1 MDQRLL
7 GELARFRVHH
17 GNGLL
22 LCMQIASWNL
32 QLCLLRPEPFWL
44 YHKVYWGRS
53 EAAFVMSSVTN
64 EYLINPNR
72 IVSDRADDIAGHPSV
87 LAVRGLGQ
95 TLSVCASPFD
105 SRTSNV

>member
-1 MDQRLL
+1 MPSWISVFSVNSPVSVSTMATVCCFACRSHP
-7 GELARFRVHH
+7 GIF
-17 GNGLL
+17 NS
-22 LCMQIASWNL
+22 ASFVPSLFGW
-32 QLCLLRPEPFWL
+32 

-87 LAVRGLGQ
+87 FGGSRFGANPFSVRF
-95 TLSVCASPFD
+95 PF
-105 SRTSNV
+105 R